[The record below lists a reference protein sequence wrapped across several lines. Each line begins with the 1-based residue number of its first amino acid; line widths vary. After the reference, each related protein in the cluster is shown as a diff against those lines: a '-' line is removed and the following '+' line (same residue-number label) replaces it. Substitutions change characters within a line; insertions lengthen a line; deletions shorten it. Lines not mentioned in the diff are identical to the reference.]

1 MKVKLLQLN
10 FCYLQFFFLTISLVT
25 GFFYH
30 IGQYENLSFFI
41 NKKNIL
47 SIMTLFLII
56 FFMMYRH
63 YKGLSVFETLKVILV
78 SYLFINLAYFGI
90 KVVG

>member
-1 MKVKLLQLN
+1 
-10 FCYLQFFFLTISLVT
+10 
-25 GFFYH
+25 
-30 IGQYENLSFFI
+30 
-41 NKKNIL
+41 
-47 SIMTLFLII
+47 MTLFLII

>member
-10 FCYLQFFFLTISLVT
+10 FLLFTVFFLTISLVT
-25 GFFYH
+25 IFFH

-47 SIMTLFLII
+47 SIITLFLII